1 MAYGVKKF
9 HNYIYGRPFQTDSD
23 HQSLSYLLGESR
35 GIPQIA
41 SSCIQRWAL
50 TLSVHQYTIRY
61 KPGKSLNKADALSRS
76 PQAVTVSNSGLTGN
90 HVHLINTLATTSVN
104 ATDIR
109 KWTDTDVVLSQ
120 VRRYVCQVGQTPF
133 RMRS

>member
-1 MAYGVKKF
+1 MVHGVKKF
-9 HNYIYGRPFQTDSD
+9 HNYLYGRPFQIDSD
-23 HQSLSYLLGESR
+23 HQPLSYLFSESR

-41 SSCIQRWAL
+41 SSRIQRWAL
-50 TLSVHQYTIRY
+50 TLSVHQCTIRY
-61 KPGKSLNKADALSRS
+61 KPGKSLNKADALSRL

-90 HVHLINTLATTSVN
+90 QVHLINTLATTSVN

-120 VRRYVCQVGQTPF
+120 VRRYVCQVGQTPLG
-133 RMRS
+133 